1 MPMYGRPKRYEEY
14 GIVLDSF
21 PEDRLRS
28 KGSVTRG
35 EDMAQLLGEDF
46 FTLLEAAVPREGS
59 PKVRSRIYIGKDGPR
74 QVLRIIRRVGHNSLT
89 ASAKAELEPAVR
101 TIVSSNEKRFT
112 DFFNTA
118 TPVTPRLHA
127 IELIPGI
134 GKKYLYKILEERE
147 ANPFKDLND
156 IKERVGISDPCKALV
171 KRILAELSSPD
182 EKYYLF
188 TREPHTPEERSPASW
203 R

>member
-1 MPMYGRPKRYEEY
+1 MYGRPKRYEEF
-14 GIVLDSF
+14 GIVLDIF
-21 PEDRLRS
+21 PEDRVRM
-28 KGSVTRG
+28 KGSAAKG
-35 EDMAQLLGEDF
+35 EDMAQLVGEDF
-46 FTLLEAAVPREGS
+46 FTLLEAAVSRENS
-59 PKVRSRIYIGKDGPR
+59 PKLRARIYIGKDGPR
-74 QVLRIIRRVGHNSLT
+74 QVLRIVGRVSYDSLT

-101 TIVSSNEKRFT
+101 TIVMSNEKRFT

-127 IELIPGI
+127 VELIPGI
-134 GKKYLYKILEERE
+134 GKKYLHKILEERE

-156 IKERVGISDPCKALV
+156 IKERVGIPDPCKALV
-171 KRILAELSSPD
+171 KRILSELSSPE

-188 TREPHTPEERSPASW
+188 AREPHGPEEQTPAGW